1 MDRKYA
7 IVDIET
13 TGGKATRD
21 RITEIAIVVH
31 DGEKVIDQ
39 WESLINPE
47 CYIPYGIT
55 QLTGITQDMVNDAPK
70 FYEVAKTIVEK
81 TEGAVFVAHNV
92 RFDYSFVK
100 EEFRRL
106 GFTYTRKQLCT
117 VRLSKQAFPGLRS
130 YGLDNLIRHFNIKI
144 VNRHRAM
151 ADTLA
156 TIEVFGK
163 IIASERGVEELK
175 SMINLGIKESLLP
188 ANLNLEKIHEL
199 PETCGVYYFHNQHHQ
214 LLYVGKSI
222 NIQKR
227 VAEHFAD
234 VSEKARKLQQQVYD
248 VSYEETGSELVAL
261 LLESHEIKTKRPYLN
276 QAQRVRF
283 FPYVIHTFQNEQ
295 GYICFDVAEPNAK
308 ERKQL
313 KILSEY
319 PKLTHAK
326 GKLTKLAKKLELCAR
341 WCGLEQGN
349 AKKVC
354 FNYHL
359 KQCRGACGEL
369 ESATAYN
376 ERATLA
382 LPHLTNVFEEDML
395 LIDAGRHKDEQAII
409 LIEHGEYK
417 GFAFIDKHESY
428 YDIEQVRPV
437 FSNHY
442 ESNPEVKRI
451 IRRFLE
457 DKGKVRIVKM
467 NANNSHF

>member
-1 MDRKYA
+1 MERKYA
-7 IVDIET
+7 IIDIET

-39 WESLINPE
+39 WETLVNPE

-55 QLTGITQDMVNDAPK
+55 QLTGITQDMVNRAPK

-81 TEGAVFVAHNV
+81 TEGAIFVAHNV

-117 VRLSKQAFPGLRS
+117 VRLSRQAFPGLRS
-130 YGLDNLIRHFNIKI
+130 YGLDSLIRHFNIHI
-144 VNRHRAM
+144 SSRHRAM
-151 ADTLA
+151 GDTLA
-156 TIEVFGK
+156 TTEVFEK
-163 IIASERGVEELK
+163 IISSEYGAKEVT

-188 ANLNLEKIHEL
+188 SNLSLEKIHEL
-199 PETCGVYYFHNQHHQ
+199 PETCGVYYFHDQHNQ
-214 LLYVGKSI
+214 LAYIGKSI

-234 VSEKARKLQQQVYD
+234 VSEKARKMQQQVYD

-276 QAQRVRF
+276 QAQRVRY

-295 GYICFDVAEPNAK
+295 GYICFDVVQPNTK

-313 KILSEY
+313 NVLSEY
-319 PKLTHAK
+319 SKVHHAK
-326 GKLTKLAKKLELCAR
+326 GKLNVLAKKLELCAR
-341 WCGLEQGN
+341 YSGLEQTV

-369 ESATAYN
+369 ESVEAYN

-382 LPHLTNVFEEDML
+382 LGHLTNVFEEDML
-395 LIDAGRHKDEQAII
+395 LIDRGRSKDESAVI
-409 LIEHGEYK
+409 LIENGEYQ
-417 GFAFIDKHESY
+417 GFTYLDKNDTYTSL
-428 YDIEQVRPV
+428 DNIKSSLPKR
-437 FSNHY
+437 Y

-457 DKGKVRIVKM
+457 EKGKVRVVK
-467 NANNSHF
+467 FKPE